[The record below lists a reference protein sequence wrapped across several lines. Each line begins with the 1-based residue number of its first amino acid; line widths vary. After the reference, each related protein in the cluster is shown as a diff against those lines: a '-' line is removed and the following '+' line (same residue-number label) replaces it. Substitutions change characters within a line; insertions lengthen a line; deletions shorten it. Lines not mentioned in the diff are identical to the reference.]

1 MELTPEQREIV
12 DFPLRHGEI
21 LKVVAF
27 AGTGKTTTLDHFAR
41 ARPSLRLL
49 YVAFNKSVQ
58 QEAERRFPSH
68 VHCRTIHS
76 LAWRSE
82 GNRFRHKL
90 AQQLRANQVMN
101 WLNLDQHEV
110 ARFVVETL
118 QNFLVSADPRVHGAH
133 VPAIARSYFGPQS
146 LPDFVQQARE
156 LWIRMSDPQQS
167 EVPMLHDGYLK
178 LYQLS
183 QPQLPY
189 HIILLDE
196 AQDTN
201 PVTAQLLLQQTC
213 AKVMVGDPHQAIY
226 QFRGAVDVLS
236 QIPVQAT
243 RYLTQS
249 FRFGPTIARTAT
261 RVLHQFKAESNAIR
275 GADKR
280 DQLGRVLE
288 TPFAYV
294 ARTNAALFDQATQY
308 LGRQKLGFVGGIQ
321 GYQLPVITE
330 TWKLYE
336 GRRKEVR
343 DAYLKSFASY
353 EALKEYA
360 TRAEDWEWLGRCRLV
375 EKHQAAIPELVEE
388 LQREAVAIEEAEIC
402 FSTVHKAKG
411 LEFSRVWLA
420 DDFPTLVREGRP
432 IPREELAAE
441 EINMIYVAATRAAD
455 KLQPNSRLQ
464 EFLDLS

>member
-1 MELTPEQREIV
+1 MELTAEQRDIV

-27 AGTGKTTTLDHFAR
+27 AGTGKTTVLEQFAR

-58 QEAERRFPSH
+58 QEAEQRFPTN

-82 GNRFRHKL
+82 GLRFRHKL
-90 AQQLRANQVMN
+90 VNQIRANQVMD

-110 ARFVVETL
+110 ARFVIDTL
-118 QNFLVSADPRVHGAH
+118 QNFLVSADPRLHSAH
-133 VPAIARSYFGPQS
+133 VPTIARTHFGPKH

-156 LWIRMSDPQQS
+156 LWVRMSDPQH

-178 LYQLS
+178 LFQLS
-183 QPQLPY
+183 KPELHY

-213 AKVMVGDPHQAIY
+213 AKIMVGDPHQAIY
-226 QFRGAVDVLS
+226 QFRGAIDVLS
-236 QIPVQAT
+236 KVPVNAT

-249 FRFGPTIARTAT
+249 FRFGPTIAQAAT
-261 RVLHQFKAESNAIR
+261 SVLRQFKAESNAIR
-275 GADKR
+275 GAEKT
-280 DQLGRVLE
+280 DQLGRVQGS
-288 TPFAYV
+288 PFAYL

-308 LGRQKLGFVGGIQ
+308 LGLRKFGFVGGVQ

-330 TWKLYE
+330 TWKLFE
-336 GRRKEVR
+336 GRKKEVR
-343 DAYLKSFASY
+343 DPYLKTFSSY
-353 EALKEYA
+353 EALRDYA
-360 TRAEDWEWLGRCRLV
+360 TQVEEFEWLGRCRLV
-375 EKHQAAIPELVEE
+375 EKHQGMIPELVEE
-388 LQREAVAIEEAEIC
+388 MLEQLVAQEEAEVL

-411 LEFSRVWLA
+411 LEFAQVFLA
-420 DDFPTLVREGRP
+420 DDFPILVREGRP
-432 IPREELAAE
+432 LPREELATE
-441 EINMIYVAATRAAD
+441 EVNMIYVAATRAID
-455 KLQPNSRLQ
+455 RLQPNSRLQ
-464 EFLDLS
+464 SFLDIC